1 MKIRAKNE
9 HKIFGEF
16 DNPICIIFLKTP
28 LTAEKPAPFF
38 QHFTTERIA
47 HNLGI
52 ASFPRENRRDFNG
65 FAGSYPPFPHSF
77 PRDRAEKQI
86 ILSVE
91 YPFVFLTNPPQDRRR
106 LLHNRRRAGYTSLDF
121 AAAAAAF

>member
-1 MKIRAKNE
+1 MKIQAKKE
-9 HKIFGEF
+9 HKKFGEF
-16 DNPICIIFLKTP
+16 DNPICIIFSKTP

-38 QHFTTERIA
+38 QQFTTERIA
-47 HNLGI
+47 HILGI
-52 ASFPRENRRDFNG
+52 SSFPRENRRDFNG

-86 ILSVE
+86 IQSVD
-91 YPFVFLTNPPQDRRR
+91 YPFVFLTNLPCNARR
-106 LLHNRRRAGYTSLDF
+106 LLHNRRCAGHTSLDF